1 MVKWSS
7 IRALKNLFQI
17 STSIKENLSKID
29 IKHVIKKLKT
39 LVNIPCHLIQNDEPE
54 NSEIK

>member
-7 IRALKNLFQI
+7 IRAPKNLFQT
-17 STSIKENLSKID
+17 SASIKENLNKID
-29 IKHVIKKLKT
+29 IKHVIKQLET